1 LCTPDSPVILE
12 RMDFPDPVIKIAVEP
27 ASKGEMEKMGMA
39 LNRLGKEDPSFRYSL
54 DPETGETTIEGMGE
68 LHLDIIVDRMKR
80 EFKVDCKVGEPQVAY
95 RESITKAYTMDY
107 THKKQSGGSGQFAKI
122 QVEFSPLTEE
132 DKEGMEGD
140 KGAFIF
146 AEEIKGGAV
155 PKEYIPGV
163 EKGIKSILGNGVKA
177 GFPMV
182 GLKAKLIDG
191 SYHDVDSSVMAF
203 EIAGRQAAREGLQKC
218 GPRLMEPIMKV
229 EVVVPE
235 ENMASVVGD
244 VNSRRGMIVELGA
257 RGNMKTVEAKVPLAN
272 MFQYVSDLRSMTK
285 GRAQYTMVFSEYELV
300 PPNVE
305 QELVKQYGQG
315 AAVGLAAHDPE
326 GDIVSTSA
334 ATLLFG
340 CAAGFAVILSALK
353 SSSLLQGSKQ
363 NSVSGER
370 LLA

>member
-1 LCTPDSPVILE
+1 
-12 RMDFPDPVIKIAVEP
+12 
-27 ASKGEMEKMGMA
+27 
-39 LNRLGKEDPSFRYSL
+39 
-54 DPETGETTIEGMGE
+54 
-68 LHLDIIVDRMKR
+68 
-80 EFKVDCKVGEPQVAY
+80 
-95 RESITKAYTMDY
+95 
-107 THKKQSGGSGQFAKI
+107 
-122 QVEFSPLTEE
+122 
-132 DKEGMEGD
+132 
-140 KGAFIF
+140 
-146 AEEIKGGAV
+146 
-155 PKEYIPGV
+155 
-163 EKGIKSILGNGVKA
+163 
-177 GFPMV
+177 
-182 GLKAKLIDG
+182 
-191 SYHDVDSSVMAF
+191 
-203 EIAGRQAAREGLQKC
+203 
-218 GPRLMEPIMKV
+218 
-229 EVVVPE
+229 
-235 ENMASVVGD
+235 
-244 VNSRRGMIVELGA
+244 MIVELGD

-363 NSVSGER
+363 NSVEVSGER